1 MTARLSIRNLTA
13 GSPQQ
18 PVLEGL
24 NLHLEPG
31 EFVGLIGANGAGK
44 TTLLRSILGLVPI
57 RSGSIEAL
65 GKSPIAARTQIGY
78 VPQKH
83 LFQWDFPI
91 TVEQAVLTGRTK
103 AIGWFRKAG
112 TYDWRAVYSALD
124 RTELTALRN
133 RVIGELS
140 GGQKQRVLL
149 ARALASDPQL
159 LLLDEPF
166 TGIDAPTQTCL
177 NRLYQELAASG
188 LTILMSTHDMVAAR
202 ANCSR
207 IIGLRRHLVL
217 DAPASQYSIEELYA
231 FLHND
236 RVTTA

>member
-1 MTARLSIRNLTA
+1 MTLPLSIRNLTA
-13 GSPQQ
+13 GYPQQ

-24 NLHLEPG
+24 NLDLEAG

-57 RSGSIEAL
+57 HYGSIQVL
-65 GKSPIAARTQIGY
+65 GKPPITARTQIGY

-91 TVEQAVLTGRTK
+91 TVEQAVLSGRTK
-103 AIGWFRKAG
+103 AIGWFRRAG
-112 TYDWRAVYSALD
+112 TSDWRAVYSALD
-124 RTELTALRN
+124 RTELTPLRN

-188 LTILMSTHDMVAAR
+188 LAILMSTHDMVAAR
-202 ANCSR
+202 AYCSR
-207 IIGLRRHLVL
+207 IIGLQRCLVL
-217 DAPASQYSIEELYA
+217 DAPASQHSVEELYT
-231 FLHND
+231 FLHHD
-236 RVTTA
+236 RVSPA